1 MGNDDINTGSN
12 GNNGNDGN
20 DGNNGSG
27 GIDGNSGTAGGPMSV
42 IEHAEHGHDARPGS
56 AGRILLGQVTAA
68 DTERGVTVHL
78 HRDRPVELLRQGQFV
93 VIEGQHVRFFG
104 TIASF
109 RLATTDPSLSMDPP
123 DTTSTLIRNVLS
135 RSTTYA
141 ECSVRLALELSP
153 EGQPRPARTIPGP
166 FSQAYA
172 AGRQDYQMVFGA
184 EDRHNFVIGS
194 PRELDE
200 SSAAE
205 APICIDLRRFVERSN
220 GIFGRSGTGKSM
232 LARLLLCGLIH
243 TDACVNLIFDMH
255 SEYATEKELEP
266 RGAGKFAKG
275 LRDLF
280 GKSRVA
286 LYTMDED
293 DSRKHGGVDGTIR
306 IPLSDITIE
315 DIEALAD
322 ELRMPGE
329 SAMIITARQAA
340 RKLGRGWIQKLVDMT
355 PEQLEQYCEEIGA
368 SHGSVEAL
376 RRRLETIAD
385 LGFMVHSGQATG
397 TGIEGLIENLKA
409 GRHVILMFGKYR
421 SALAYMLVANILTK
435 RIHDEWVN
443 WSERYEQDRD
453 RTPPPKPLMI
463 TIEEAHKFLSRDSTT
478 IFGTIAREM
487 RKYLVTL
494 MIIDQRPS
502 GIDDEVMSQIGT
514 RITALLNDERD
525 IDAVFTGIR
534 GGSQLRA
541 LLTTLDSK
549 QEVMVMGH
557 AVPMEVVLR
566 VRSFDTNLYR
576 SLQSGRSSAAR
587 SVGENLV
594 KSEKS
599 RTTLQDLWPD
609 EDG

>member
-1 MGNDDINTGSN
+1 MEPS
-12 GNNGNDGN
+12 DGTN
-20 DGNNGSG
+20 SGLMAQIIARGTAGPGNGSG
-27 GIDGNSGTAGGPMSV
+27 ANPDNV
-42 IEHAEHGHDARPGS
+42 
-56 AGRILLGQVTAA
+56 GRSLLGQVTTA

-78 HRDRPVELLRQGQFV
+78 HRGQPVELLRQGQFV
-93 VIEGQHVRFFG
+93 VVEGDYVRFFG
-104 TIASF
+104 SITSF
-109 RLATTDPSLSMDPP
+109 RLATTDPSVSMDPP
-123 DTTSTLIRNVLS
+123 DTDSPLIKTVLS

-141 ECSVRLALELSP
+141 ECNVRLALELSP
-153 EGQPRPARTIPGP
+153 QGAIRPARTLPGP

-172 AGRQDYQMVFGA
+172 AGRQDYQTVFGA
-184 EDRHNFVIGS
+184 EDEHHFFMGF

-200 SSAAE
+200 AVAAN
-205 APICIDLRRFVERSN
+205 APICIDLSKFVERSN

-232 LARLLLCGLIH
+232 LARLLLCGLIKSN
-243 TDACVNLIFDMH
+243 ACVNLIFDMH

-266 RGAGKFAKG
+266 RGTGKFAKG

-293 DSRKHGGVDGTIR
+293 DSRKRGGVDGAIR
-306 IPLSDITIE
+306 IPLADITIE

-340 RKLGRGWIQKLVDMT
+340 RKLGRGWIEQLIDMT
-355 PEQLEQYCEEIGA
+355 PKQMQEYCEQTGA
-368 SHGSVEAL
+368 NQGSVEAL

-385 LGFMVHSGQATG
+385 LGFVVRSTQAKG
-397 TGIEGLIENLKA
+397 TGIEGMIEALKS
-409 GRHVILMFGKYR
+409 GRHVILMFGQYR

-435 RIHDEWVN
+435 RIHDEWVK
-443 WSERYEQDRD
+443 WSERYEQDREG
-453 RTPPPKPLMI
+453 TPAPKPLMI
-463 TIEEAHKFLSRDSTT
+463 TIEEAHKFLGRDNAT

-494 MIIDQRPS
+494 MVIDQRPS

-534 GGSQLRA
+534 GGSQLKS

-557 AVPMEVVLR
+557 AVPMEVVMR
-566 VRSFDTNLYR
+566 VRSFDAEFYR
-576 SLQSGRSSAAR
+576 SLQSGSSPVAR

-594 KSEKS
+594 KSDRA
-599 RTTLQDLWPD
+599 RTSLQDLWPD
-609 EDG
+609 E